1 MGRRKKVSDELIL
14 EVARKTF
21 VEHGPAVPTETI
33 AAELDISPAALL
45 KRFGS
50 KQRLML
56 ESLKPEAEP
65 PWFQMLER
73 GPDGRPFREQLEEFL
88 VMALRFFDAHVPRL
102 AVLRM
107 AAIRPADIRDAFPVP
122 PPVTH
127 LRGIAR
133 WLDRCHANGM
143 IRKVNSEAVAMAIMG
158 GLHGRAFLKMVLGDM
173 IMAGDDQSYLREI
186 ADLFIIGPDA
196 GSSSSS

>member
-65 PWFQMLER
+65 PWLQMLER
-73 GPDGRPFREQLEEFL
+73 GPDGRPFREQLDEFL
-88 VMALRFFDAHVPRL
+88 LGALRFFDAHVPR
-102 AVLRM
+102 RM
-107 AAIRPADIRDAFPVP
+107 AAIKPSDVRAAFPVP
-122 PPVTH
+122 PPVVQ

-143 IRKVNSEAVAMAIMG
+143 IRKVDSEAVAMAIMG

-173 IMAGDDQSYLREI
+173 IMAGDDASYLQEI
-186 ADLFIIGPDA
+186 ADLFISGLDS
-196 GSSSSS
+196 GSSSPP